1 MVNKTNEVIKRE
13 ADEFFDSI
21 NVNDFYS
28 FTRSDFKNNILVD
41 LSYEKAANDA
51 NAAKAFRKKLQN
63 IVSGIT
69 VTEFDEL
76 VIEAIMDFCDYI
88 VSFEEYYWFKFN
100 ITHNTCPI
108 PYLLKGLSNYPISDE
123 IDLNNFTILLEQFPG
138 VVRFIREKLHLQREK
153 GIILPAEE
161 CEIINKMLLGFIQD
175 SENGNISFNKKVKGL
190 EITNRVSYIRK
201 ITDAINSFNDEINLT
216 VDYIKND
223 YMANTVVK
231 PGLCNLRGGRDYY
244 NKLIKIYTSYDLT
257 PEEIHEIGLKNLEIT
272 KNKMEVIIRGLGFD
286 CGIPEFNKLL
296 ESNPYYIDKTREA
309 LGSRLASFLDKVMPL
324 MKDYFYKLP
333 EAGCEVRPIDAERE
347 SSTSWGYY
355 AMPVGTDKNGVYYYS
370 GGELDKRC
378 QIRSAAIV
386 YHELMPG
393 HHYQMNLII
402 EDESLPKICRMHFN
416 TAFADGWAEYSADL
430 ANEMGLYS
438 SYDLYGRYLWDL
450 VLCTRLVVDT
460 GLNAMNWSMDEARN
474 FMREN
479 TSLTETEIFTESLRY
494 SVDMPGQALAY
505 KMGSLKMHELRNRV
519 QSQLSYDFDIKD
531 YHNAVLEMGSIPLNI
546 LEKKLDSYI
555 RKHIT
560 KNKVK

>member
-1 MVNKTNEVIKRE
+1 MINKTNEVIKRE

-28 FTRSDFKNNILVD
+28 FTRSLFKDNVLID
-41 LSYEKAANDA
+41 LSYEKAVKDA
-51 NAAKAFRKKLQN
+51 NAAKDFKKRLQN
-63 IVSGIT
+63 IASEIDI
-69 VTEFDEL
+69 TEFDRL
-76 VIEAIMDFCDYI
+76 VIESIMDFCEYI
-88 VSFEEYYWFKFN
+88 DSFEEYYWFKFN

-108 PYLLKGLSNYPISDE
+108 PYLLKGLSNYPILNE
-123 IDLNNFTILLEQFPG
+123 NDLNSFTMLLEQFPG
-138 VVRFIREKLHLQREK
+138 VVRFIREKLHIQREK
-153 GIILPAEE
+153 GIMLPLEE

-175 SENGNISFNKKVKGL
+175 PENGGMSFNKKAGSLKIADRISHL
-190 EITNRVSYIRK
+190 NR
-201 ITDAINSFNDEINLT
+201 ITDAINNFNDEMRLT
-216 VDYIKND
+216 VDYIEKD
-223 YMANTVVK
+223 YMPNKVGK
-231 PGLCNLRGGRDYY
+231 PGLCSLRDGRGYY
-244 NKLIKIYTSYDLT
+244 SKLIKIYTSYDLS

-272 KNKMEVIIRGLGFD
+272 KNKMEGIIKGLGFN
-286 CGIPEFNKLL
+286 CGIQEFNKLL
-296 ESNPYYIDKTREA
+296 EGNPDYIDKTRES
-309 LGSRLASFLDKVMPL
+309 LGRRLTGFLDKVRPL

-333 EAGCEVRPIDAERE
+333 EADCEVRAIDVERE

-355 AMPVGTDKNGVYYYS
+355 AMPVGTDKKGVYYYS

-378 QIRSAAIV
+378 QVRAAAIV

-430 ANEMGLYS
+430 ANEMGLYTE
-438 SYDLYGRYLWDL
+438 YDLYGRYLWDL

-460 GLNAMNWSMDEARN
+460 GLNAMNWSMDKARS

-479 TSLTETEIFTESLRY
+479 TSLTETEILTESLRY

-505 KMGSLKMHELRNRV
+505 KMGSLKMHEFRNRI
-519 QSQLSYDFDIKD
+519 QSELSEGFNIKD

-546 LEKKLDSYI
+546 LEKKLDLY
-555 RKHIT
+555 
-560 KNKVK
+560 